1 MRRNF
6 PARLRC
12 ATVAEEILIFQGH
25 LPCAMKTEE
34 EGVGRTRRY
43 RRRRSVEIATFT
55 SKRRP
60 DRYRSLPTA
69 LRVVHV
75 CPRVRA
81 YVLVIALLERA
92 TLYLDKRRA
101 KGEGGDKQA
110 ARYRDSITRND
121 DLSPLIET
129 GLLLLQRG

>member
-43 RRRRSVEIATFT
+43 HRRRSVEIATFT
-55 SKRRP
+55 KAAARP
-60 DRYRSLPTA
+60 LSIPSNRVTCRTRLPT
-69 LRVVHV
+69 RT
-75 CPRVRA
+75 RVRA
-81 YVLVIALLERA
+81 
-92 TLYLDKRRA
+92 
-101 KGEGGDKQA
+101 
-110 ARYRDSITRND
+110 RYRPPRASDT
-121 DLSPLIET
+121 LS
-129 GLLLLQRG
+129 G